1 MTQTQQDL
9 LQLLN
14 ASLWQ
19 DASKISNHSDFNW
32 KELYKL
38 AKEQCVISI
47 VADTF
52 PWFEKEICPLSE
64 KMNWLGFVIKIEQ
77 KNKELNTLIAKLF
90 QHFKKTG
97 LSPVLMKGQAFATN
111 YPVPLHRQCGDIDIY
126 FKHRPECQKAV
137 EWSKTIDKYA
147 ANTFE
152 NKRERKHF
160 TFSLQNEKIE
170 LHYLMCVFE
179 NDKFH
184 KHLQEIIDWEFTHQ
198 DPLLVNIDGNLIE
211 TVPHTLSVLHQLI
224 HIIRHLME
232 AGIGLRQ
239 FCDLAIYLNM
249 YAEVIDKERLIK
261 YLKELELYSISQSI
275 GDLLVSHLG
284 LPITKIPFPIDHS
297 YTDFILNEI
306 FTGGNFGKKR
316 VEYRKHSS
324 SFIRK
329 INSILYFYRRY
340 RLYKPILPTESKSYF
355 LKKIKL
361 NFKFL
366 IQIHY

>member
-9 LQLLN
+9 LQLLS

-19 DASKISNHSDFNW
+19 DASKISNRSDFKW
-32 KELYKL
+32 KDLYELSL
-38 AKEQCVISI
+38 EQCVTSI

-52 PWFEKEICPLSE
+52 TFLEKGVCPLTE
-64 KMNWLGFVIKIEQ
+64 KMNWLGFVVRVEQ
-77 KNKELNTLIAKLF
+77 KNKDLNILVGKLF
-90 QHFKKTG
+90 HHFKKMGIT
-97 LSPVLMKGQAFATN
+97 PVLMKGQAFATN
-111 YPVPLHRQCGDIDIY
+111 YPEPLHRQCGDIDIY
-126 FKHRPECQKAV
+126 FKHRAECEKAV
-137 EWSKTIDKYA
+137 KWGKGMDKIA
-147 ANTFE
+147 TNSFE

-160 TFSLQNEKIE
+160 TFSLQKETVE

-184 KHLQEIIDWEFTHQ
+184 KRLQEIIDWEFTHQ
-198 DPLLVNIDGNLIE
+198 DPLLVDINGNLIE

-232 AGIGLRQ
+232 AGVGLRQ
-239 FCDLAIYLNM
+239 ICDLAVYLNM
-249 YAEVIDKERLIK
+249 YAEVIDRERLIK

-284 LPITKIPFPIDHS
+284 LSIKKIPFPIDHS

-366 IQIHY
+366 IQNHY